1 MFNDAVLEMAREL
14 LRDTARRA
22 DDAGRQL
29 TVASLIQEALSGP
42 GGFGPIGG
50 KKPLAGS

>member
-1 MFNDAVLEMAREL
+1 MGAREL

-29 TVASLIQEALSGP
+29 TVASLIQERSADQAVSAQSAE
-42 GGFGPIGG
+42 
-50 KKPLAGS
+50 KSR